1 MASGNPV
8 PLRGSA
14 GPGSTWSAGQL
25 AMLLALVSISVLFVA
40 SCVAV
45 LVTRSQAPPAAL
57 AGIHPVP
64 WGVAASTAFLAGLS
78 ACLHLAVTAIRHNAS
93 PRCERYLV
101 LAGVCALAFLA
112 GQLLN
117 CRQVL
122 ASEAALPQRSVF
134 AVAFFLLIGVHAA
147 HVAGGLFPLAYVY
160 VRTRRHEYSS
170 SRYEG
175 LRLCAQYWHYLGV
188 VWLLLLLTLALVA

>member
-1 MASGNPV
+1 MPSGNPLPV
-8 PLRGSA
+8 RSSA
-14 GPGSTWSAGQL
+14 GPGAAWSTGQL
-25 AMLLALVSISVLFVA
+25 AMVLALVSISVLFVA
-40 SCVAV
+40 SCIAV
-45 LVTRSQAPPAAL
+45 LVTRAQAPAAL
-57 AGIHPVP
+57 ARIHHALP

-78 ACLHLAVTAIRHNAS
+78 ACLHIAVTAIRHNAFS
-93 PRCERYLV
+93 RCQRHLL

-122 ASEAALPQRSVF
+122 ASEAELPQRSVF
-134 AVAFFLLIGVHAA
+134 AVAFFLLIGVHAL

-160 VRTRRHEYSS
+160 ARARRQEYSS

-188 VWLLLLLTLALVA
+188 VWLLLLLTLALVP